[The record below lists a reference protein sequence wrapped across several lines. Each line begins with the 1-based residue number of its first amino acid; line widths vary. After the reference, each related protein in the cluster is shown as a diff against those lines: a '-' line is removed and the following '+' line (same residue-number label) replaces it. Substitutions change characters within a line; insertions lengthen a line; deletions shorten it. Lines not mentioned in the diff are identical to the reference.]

1 MDAIQKLLEKINNP
15 SKKNYI
21 SSFIISIA
29 FSIII
34 HQILSNIIGILI
46 TLIFSSET
54 LFSVFFVIK
63 SPIIKCF
70 ALIITFKYAYS
81 RFSKLNLNRIV
92 YWLWIV
98 AIINTNFI
106 NLMINYSQESKAYS
120 DFQLISRIILEIA
133 CYIYAI
139 NYLRKYFS
147 DKTN

>member
-1 MDAIQKLLEKINNP
+1 MDAIQKLLEKINSP

-70 ALIITFKYAYS
+70 AIF
-81 RFSKLNLNRIV
+81 F
-92 YWLWIV
+92 
-98 AIINTNFI
+98 
-106 NLMINYSQESKAYS
+106 
-120 DFQLISRIILEIA
+120 
-133 CYIYAI
+133 
-139 NYLRKYFS
+139 
-147 DKTN
+147 

>member
-1 MDAIQKLLEKINNP
+1 MDAIQRLLEKINSP

-21 SSFIISIA
+21 SSFIISIL

-70 ALIITFKYAYS
+70 ALIITFKYDYS
-81 RFSKLNLNRIV
+81 RISKLNLNRIV
-92 YWLWIV
+92 YW
-98 AIINTNFI
+98 
-106 NLMINYSQESKAYS
+106 
-120 DFQLISRIILEIA
+120 
-133 CYIYAI
+133 
-139 NYLRKYFS
+139 
-147 DKTN
+147 